1 MEGQLEARFDR
12 IVRLHGAALRRLAL
26 AYARTPADADDL
38 FQEISFAL
46 WRSLP
51 TFREECSER
60 TFAFRIG
67 HNRGLTFR
75 SRQRAGSTEL
85 TESLQDGAPGPD
97 TLTTRAIER
106 DRLLDAVRR
115 LPESHRQVVLL
126 SLEGLSQ
133 AEIGEVLG
141 ITEGNVAVRLSR
153 ARRSL
158 RTLLGGPG
166 GEQP

>member
-1 MEGQLEARFDR
+1 MEGLEARFDR

-26 AYARTPADADDL
+26 AYARTSADADDL
-38 FQEISFAL
+38 FQEICFAL

-51 TFREECSER
+51 AFREECSER

-75 SRQRAGSTEL
+75 SRQRQDATEL
-85 TESLQDGAPGPD
+85 TDTVQDHGPGPD

-106 DRLLDAVRR
+106 DRLLGAIRQ
-115 LPESHRQVVLL
+115 LPEPHRQVVLL
-126 SLEGLSQ
+126 SLEGFSQ
-133 AEIGEVLG
+133 AEIGDVLG
-141 ITEGNVAVRLSR
+141 ISEGNVAVRLSR

-158 RTLLGGPG
+158 RGILGGPEG
-166 GEQP
+166 TQA